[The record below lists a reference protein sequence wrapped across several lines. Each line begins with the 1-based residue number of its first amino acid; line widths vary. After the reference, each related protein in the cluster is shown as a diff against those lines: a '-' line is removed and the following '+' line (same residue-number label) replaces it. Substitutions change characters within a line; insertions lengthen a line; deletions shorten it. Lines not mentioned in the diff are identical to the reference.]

1 MVQPSCLIS
10 SFCVSDSENSETS
23 SASKYAGGLQKF
35 LFFIQQVI
43 YRKLEKGEHI
53 FFWPTDT
60 CVFTVLNPLLWMTQG
75 GKAVDTV

>member
-1 MVQPSCLIS
+1 MIS
-10 SFCVSDSENSETS
+10 LVVWSAAFVSLNSENSETS

-53 FFWPTDT
+53 FFWPTGI
-60 CVFTVLNPLLWMTQG
+60 CVLLSSIPFCETQG